1 MQQSPSP
8 YRSPNESRSVSFAV
22 ADNVV
27 VREGGVSNDVTD
39 ERLSAT
45 TTTPHGAS
53 DASADRRVAAGRRAT
68 ELSSATGA
76 RPQTTRDSVSDT
88 MNGEI
93 ETLEDLS
100 QHYQDSVPADLREAN
115 TFDWYLR
122 ELYDDPRIA
131 RNAHQR
137 VADMFDY
144 YGTEY
149 DEDAG
154 VVEYLMASE
163 DPLHEG
169 ENIFYGREVHESIHE
184 FVNKVKSGARG
195 LGPEKRI
202 KLLLGPVGSGKSH
215 FDLMVRRYFED
226 YTMRDEGRM
235 YTFRW
240 TNLCDVIRDQD
251 PADDTVQ
258 SPMNQDPIVLLP
270 QEQRDRVI
278 ERLNENLDAPY
289 TIRNEQ
295 SLDPA
300 SEFYMDKLLAEYDD
314 DLQSVLENHVEIIRL
329 VASENKRQCIE
340 TFEPKDKK
348 NQDET
353 ELTGDVNYSKL
364 AVYGESDPRAF
375 DYSGAFCNANRGL
388 FSGEEL
394 LKLQREFLYD
404 FLHASQEQTIKPKN
418 NPRIDIDQVIVGR
431 TNMPEYRDKKGD
443 EKMEAFNDRT
453 KRIDFPYVLEYTQ
466 EAEIYRKMLRN
477 ADVPHMHIEPH
488 AMEMA
493 GLFGVLT
500 RITEPDGERISLTQK
515 AKAYNGEIDDGDDVD
530 VKKLREEGE
539 SKADIAEGMEGVSAR
554 FIGDE
559 IAEAIMDSTHR
570 GRDYLS
576 PLSIFTHFEENLE
589 NHGSIPEENV
599 ERYHRYLE
607 MVRDEYKERAIE
619 DVRHAL
625 AYDLDE
631 IQRQGEKYMD
641 HVMAYIDDAT
651 VRDELTGREQDP
663 DEKFLRSVE
672 EKLEIPSD
680 RKDDFRQ
687 EVSNWVSRRAREGTS
702 FNPQD
707 NDRLRRA
714 LERKLWEDKKHNINF
729 SALVSANELDDDE
742 RNAWI
747 DALEEQG
754 YSREGAREVLEFA
767 GAEVAKAELET

>member
-1 MQQSPSP
+1 M
-8 YRSPNESRSVSFAV
+8 
-22 ADNVV
+22 
-27 VREGGVSNDVTD
+27 T
-39 ERLSAT
+39 
-45 TTTPHGAS
+45 GAMK
-53 DASADRRVAAGRRAT
+53 T
-68 ELSSATGA
+68 LEELSD
-76 RPQTTRDSVSDT
+76 RYK
-88 MNGEI
+88 
-93 ETLEDLS
+93 ET
-100 QHYQDSVPADLREAN
+100 VPSDLREAKS
-115 TFDWYLR
+115 FDWYLS
-122 ELYDDPRIA
+122 EVHEHPRIA

-137 VADMFDY
+137 VADMFDH
-144 YGTEY
+144 YGTRY

-163 DPLHEG
+163 DPLHDG
-169 ENIFYGREVHESIHE
+169 ENTFYGREVHESIHE

-215 FDLMVRRYFED
+215 FDWLVRRYFED
-226 YTMRDEGRM
+226 YTRTDEGRL

-240 TNLCDVIRDQD
+240 TNLLDVIPDQD
-251 PADDTVQ
+251 PADDTVR
-258 SPMNQDPIVLLP
+258 SPMNQDPLVLLP
-270 QEQRDRVI
+270 QPQREEVI
-278 ERLNENLDAPY
+278 EGLNEVLDAPY

-300 SEFYMDKLLAEYDD
+300 SGFYMNALLAEYDD
-314 DLQSVLENHVEIIRL
+314 DLQAVLENHVEIVRL
-329 VASENKRQCIE
+329 VADENRRRCVE

-364 AVYGESDPRAF
+364 AVYGENDPRSF
-375 DYSGAFCNANRGL
+375 DYAGAFCNANRGI

-404 FLHASQEQTIKPKN
+404 FLHASQEQTIKPRN

-453 KRIDFPYVLEYTQ
+453 KRIDYPYVLEYGE

-477 ADVPHMHIEPH
+477 ADVPDMHIEPH

-500 RITEPDGERISLTQK
+500 RIEEPSDGGVTLVQK
-515 AKAYNGEIDDGDDVD
+515 AKAYNGEIDETDDID
-530 VKKLREEGE
+530 ERKLREDGDAV
-539 SKADIAEGMEGVSAR
+539 ADIAEGMEGVSAR

-559 IAEAIMDSTHR
+559 IAEAIMDATHR
-570 GRDYLS
+570 GRSYLS
-576 PLSIFTHFEENLE
+576 PLSVFSHFEENLE
-589 NHGSIPEENV
+589 NHGSIPEDNL
-599 ERYHRYLE
+599 ERYERYLE
-607 MVRDEYKERAIE
+607 LVRNEYRERAIE

-625 AYDLDE
+625 AYDVEE

-651 VRDELTGREQDP
+651 VEDDLTGREQEP
-663 DEKFLRSVE
+663 DETFLRSVE
-672 EKLEIPSD
+672 EKLDIPGD

-687 EVSNWVSRRAREGTS
+687 EVANWVSRRAREGVS
-702 FNPQD
+702 FDPQD

-729 SALVSANELDDDE
+729 SALVSAGELDDDE
-742 RNAWI
+742 RSAWV
-747 DALEEQG
+747 DALHEQG

-767 GAEVAKAELET
+767 GAEVAKSELEQ

>member
-1 MQQSPSP
+1 M
-8 YRSPNESRSVSFAV
+8 
-22 ADNVV
+22 
-27 VREGGVSNDVTD
+27 
-39 ERLSAT
+39 
-45 TTTPHGAS
+45 
-53 DASADRRVAAGRRAT
+53 
-68 ELSSATGA
+68 TG
-76 RPQTTRDSVSDT
+76 D
-88 MNGEI
+88 I
-93 ETLEDLS
+93 ETLEELS
-100 QHYQDSVPADLREAN
+100 KQYRESMPADLREAK
-115 TFDWYLR
+115 TFDWYLQKVH
-122 ELYDDPRIA
+122 EDPKLG
-131 RNAHQR
+131 RNANQR
-137 VADMFDY
+137 VADMFDH

-163 DPLHEG
+163 DPLHDG
-169 ENIFYGREVHESIHE
+169 ENVFYGREVHESIHE

-215 FDLMVRRYFED
+215 FDWMVRRYFED
-226 YTMRDEGRM
+226 YTLRDEGRM

-240 TNLCDVIRDQD
+240 VNLGDVIRDQD
-251 PADDTVQ
+251 PGDDTVQ
-258 SPMNQDPIVLLP
+258 SPMNQDPLVLLP
-270 QEQRDRVI
+270 QEQRDTVI
-278 ERLNENLDAPY
+278 EQLNEQLDAPY

-300 SEFYMDKLLAEYDD
+300 SEFYMDRLLAHYDD
-314 DLQSVLENHVEIIRL
+314 DLQAVLENHVEIIRL

-353 ELTGDVNYSKL
+353 ELTGDINYSKL
-364 AVYGESDPRAF
+364 AIYGESDPRAF
-375 DYSGAFCNANRGL
+375 DYSGAFCNANRGI

-404 FLHASQEQTIKPKN
+404 FLHATQEQTIKPKN

-453 KRIDFPYVLEYTQ
+453 KRIDFPYVLEYEQ
-466 EAEIYRKMLRN
+466 ESEIYRKMLRN
-477 ADVPHMHIEPH
+477 ADVPDMHIEPH

-500 RITEPDGERISLTQK
+500 RIEEPDGETITLLQK
-515 AKAYNGEIDDGDDVD
+515 AKAYNGEIDEIDDID

-539 SKADIAEGMEGVSAR
+539 SKADIAEGMDGVSAR

-576 PLSIFTHFEENLE
+576 PLTVFNHFEQNLE
-589 NHGSIPEENV
+589 NHGSIPEENLD
-599 ERYHRYLE
+599 RYYRYLE
-607 MVRDEYKERAIE
+607 LVREEYKDRAIE

-625 AYDLDE
+625 AYDIDE

-651 VRDELTGREQDP
+651 VEDELTGREQDP

-672 EKLEIPSD
+672 EKLDIPSD

-742 RNAWI
+742 RNAWV
-747 DALEEQG
+747 DALVEQG

-767 GAEVAKAELET
+767 GAEVAKAELEE

>member
-1 MQQSPSP
+1 MWSPVAV
-8 YRSPNESRSVSFAV
+8 VSFEFRPQSV
-22 ADNVV
+22 D
-27 VREGGVSNDVTD
+27 
-39 ERLSAT
+39 
-45 TTTPHGAS
+45 AS
-53 DASADRRVAAGRRAT
+53 DPVRVDPAA
-68 ELSSATGA
+68 
-76 RPQTTRDSVSDT
+76 SDT
-88 MNGEI
+88 MSNDRQ
-93 ETLEDLS
+93 TLESLS
-100 QHYQDSVPADLREAN
+100 QHYQASVPEDLREAK
-115 TFDWYLR
+115 TFDWYLD
-122 ELYDDPRIA
+122 EVTDDPRIA

-137 VADMFDY
+137 VADMFDH
-144 YGTEY
+144 YGTTY
-149 DEDAG
+149 DDDAG
-154 VVEYLMASE
+154 VVEYTMASE
-163 DPLHEG
+163 DPLHDG
-169 ENIFYGREVHESIHE
+169 ENVFYGREVHESIHE

-215 FDLMVRRYFED
+215 FDWLVRRYFEN
-226 YTMRDEGRM
+226 YTLQEEGRM

-240 TNLCDVIRDQD
+240 VNLCDVIRDQD
-251 PADDTVQ
+251 PADDTVE
-258 SPMNQDPIVLLP
+258 SPMHQDPLVLLP
-270 QEQRDRVI
+270 QEQRDMII
-278 ERLNENLDAPY
+278 EGLNEQLEAPY

-295 SLDPA
+295 HLDPA

-314 DLQSVLENHVEIIRL
+314 DLEAVFNNHIEIVRL
-329 VASENKRQCIE
+329 VASENKRQAVE

-364 AVYGESDPRAF
+364 AIYGESDPRAF
-375 DYSGAFCNANRGL
+375 DYAGAFCNANRGI

-431 TNMPEYRDKKGD
+431 TNMPEYREKKGD

-453 KRIDFPYVLEYTQ
+453 KRIDYPYVLEYEQ
-466 EAEIYRKMLRN
+466 EAEIYGKMLRN
-477 ADVPHMHIEPH
+477 ADVPNMNIEPH
-488 AMEMA
+488 TLQMA

-500 RITEPDGERISLTQK
+500 RIVEPNDESVTLIQK
-515 AKAYNGEIDDGDDVD
+515 AKAYNGELEDDDVD
-530 VKKLREEGE
+530 VKKLREDGE
-539 SKADIAEGMEGVSAR
+539 AQADIAEGMDGVSAR

-570 GRDYLS
+570 GRSYLS
-576 PLSIFTHFEENLE
+576 PLSTFRHFEENLE
-589 NHGSIPEENV
+589 THGSIPEDNID
-599 ERYHRYLE
+599 RYQRYLE
-607 MVRDEYKERAIE
+607 MVREEYKNRAIE

-651 VRDELTGREQDP
+651 VADELTGREQEP
-663 DEKFLRSVE
+663 DETFLRSVE
-672 EKLEIPSD
+672 EKLDIPAD

-687 EVSNWVSRRAREGTS
+687 EVSNWVSRRAREGIS

-742 RNAWI
+742 RSAWV
-747 DALEEQG
+747 DALREQG
-754 YSREGAREVLEFA
+754 YSEEGAREVLEFA
-767 GAEVAKAELET
+767 GAEVAKSELEEDV

>member
-1 MQQSPSP
+1 MSEQQS
-8 YRSPNESRSVSFAV
+8 
-22 ADNVV
+22 
-27 VREGGVSNDVTD
+27 
-39 ERLSAT
+39 
-45 TTTPHGAS
+45 
-53 DASADRRVAAGRRAT
+53 
-68 ELSSATGA
+68 
-76 RPQTTRDSVSDT
+76 
-88 MNGEI
+88 
-93 ETLEDLS
+93 LEDLS
-100 QHYQDSVPADLREAN
+100 QEYRDTIPEDLRE
-115 TFDWYLR
+115 THSFEWYLE
-122 ELYDDPRIA
+122 ELYESPHIA

-154 VVEYLMASE
+154 VVEYQLASE
-163 DPLHEG
+163 DPLNDG
-169 ENIFYGREVHESIHE
+169 ENTFYGRAVHESIHE

-202 KLLLGPVGSGKSH
+202 KLLLGPVGSGKSE
-215 FDLMVRRYFED
+215 FDRQVRNYYED
-226 YTMRDEGRM
+226 YTTTDEGRM

-240 TNLCDVIRDQD
+240 TNLGDVIRDQD
-251 PADDTVQ
+251 PADDVVR
-258 SPMNQDPIVLLP
+258 SPMNQDPLVLLP
-270 QEQRDRVI
+270 QQQRDRVL
-278 ERLNENLDAPY
+278 ERVNDALDAPY

-295 SLDPA
+295 ALDPA
-300 SEFYMDKLLAEYDD
+300 SEFYMDKLLEEYND
-314 DLQSVLENHVEIIRL
+314 DLQTVLSNHVEVIRFI
-329 VASENKRQCIE
+329 ADENKRQGIE

-353 ELTGDVNYSKL
+353 ELTGDVNYSKI

-375 DYSGAFCNANRGL
+375 DYSGAFCNANRGI

-453 KRIDFPYVLEYTQ
+453 KRIDFPYVLQYAE
-466 EAEIYRKMLRN
+466 EAEIYRKMLHN
-477 ADVPHMHIEPH
+477 ADVPDIHVEPH
-488 AMEMA
+488 TLEMA

-500 RITEPDGERISLTQK
+500 RIAEPDGGQISVVQK
-515 AKAYNGEIDDGDDVD
+515 VKAYNGEIDEGEDID
-530 VKKLREEGE
+530 VKKLRDEAEEATDLG
-539 SKADIAEGMEGVSAR
+539 EGMDGVSPR

-559 IAEAIMDSTHR
+559 IAEAIMDSMHR
-570 GRDYLS
+570 SRGFLS
-576 PLSIFTHFEENLE
+576 PLTTFNHLEENLE
-589 NHGSIPEENV
+589 NHGSIPEENF
-599 ERYHRYLE
+599 ETYYRYLE
-607 MVRDEYKERAIE
+607 LVREEYKERAIE

-641 HVMAYIDDAT
+641 HVMAYIDDDT
-651 VRDELTGREQDP
+651 VEDEITGREQEP
-663 DEKFLRSVE
+663 DEKFLRDVE
-672 EKLEIPSD
+672 EKLSIPED

-687 EVSNWVSRRAREGTS
+687 EVANWVSRRAREGET
-702 FNPQD
+702 FDPQD

-729 SALVSANELDDDE
+729 SALVSSGEMDDDE
-742 RNAWI
+742 RNAWVQ
-747 DALEEQG
+747 ALTDQG
-754 YSREGAREVLEFA
+754 YSEDGAREVLEFA
-767 GAEVAKAELET
+767 GAEVAKTEMEE

>member
-1 MQQSPSP
+1 MS
-8 YRSPNESRSVSFAV
+8 
-22 ADNVV
+22 
-27 VREGGVSNDVTD
+27 
-39 ERLSAT
+39 
-45 TTTPHGAS
+45 
-53 DASADRRVAAGRRAT
+53 
-68 ELSSATGA
+68 
-76 RPQTTRDSVSDT
+76 
-88 MNGEI
+88 M

-100 QHYQDSVPADLREAN
+100 KEYRNSIPSDLRE
-115 TFDWYLR
+115 TRSFDWYLD
-122 ELYDDPRIA
+122 ELYEDPRIA

-149 DEDAG
+149 DEDLG
-154 VVEYLMASE
+154 VVEYLLASE
-163 DPLHEG
+163 DPLNDG
-169 ENIFYGREVHESIHE
+169 ENTFYGRNIHESIHE

-202 KLLLGPVGSGKSH
+202 KLLLGPVGSGKSE
-215 FDLMVRRYFED
+215 FDRQVRTYFED
-226 YTMRDEGRM
+226 YSLRDAGRM

-240 TNLCDVIRDQD
+240 TNLCDVVRDQD
-251 PADDTVQ
+251 PADDVVR
-258 SPMNQDPIVLLP
+258 SPMDQDPLILLP
-270 QEQRDRVI
+270 QEQRDKVI
-278 ERLNENLDAPY
+278 EGLNERLDAPY

-300 SEFYMDKLLAEYDD
+300 SEFYMDRLLEHYDD
-314 DLQSVLENHVEIIRL
+314 DLQRVLENHVEVIRL
-329 VASENKRQCIE
+329 IADENKRQCVE

-353 ELTGDVNYSKL
+353 ELTGDVNYSKI

-375 DYSGAFCNANRGL
+375 DYSGAFCNANRGI

-404 FLHASQEQTIKPKN
+404 FLHATQEQTIKPKN

-453 KRIDFPYVLEYTQ
+453 KRIDFPYVLQYEE
-466 EAEIYRKMLRN
+466 EAQIYDKMLRN
-477 ADVPHMHIEPH
+477 ADVPDIHVEPH
-488 AMEMA
+488 TLQMA

-500 RITEPDGERISLTQK
+500 RIQEPDGGQVSVVQK
-515 AKAYNGEIDDGDDVD
+515 AKAYNGEIDEADDID
-530 VKKLREEGE
+530 VKKLREEAAE
-539 SKADIAEGMEGVSAR
+539 MADLGEGMDGVSPR

-559 IAEAIMDSTHR
+559 IAEAIMDSMHR
-570 GRDYLS
+570 GRDFLS
-576 PLSIFTHFEENLE
+576 PLTTFNHLEENLE
-589 NHGSIPEENV
+589 NHGSIPQENF
-599 ERYHRYLE
+599 ETYYRYLE
-607 MVRDEYKERAIE
+607 LVREEYKDRAIE

-641 HVMAYIDDAT
+641 HVMAYIDDDT
-651 VRDELTGREQDP
+651 VEDDITGREQDP
-663 DEKFLRSVE
+663 DEKFLRDVE
-672 EKLEIPSD
+672 EKLDIPED
-680 RKDDFRQ
+680 RKEDFRQ

-729 SALVSANELDDDE
+729 SALVSSGEMDDDE
-742 RNAWI
+742 RNSWVS
-747 DALEEQG
+747 ALVEQG
-754 YSREGAREVLEFA
+754 YSKEGAKEVLEFA
-767 GAEVAKAELET
+767 GAEVAKTEMEADD

>member
-1 MQQSPSP
+1 M
-8 YRSPNESRSVSFAV
+8 NG
-22 ADNVV
+22 D
-27 VREGGVSNDVTD
+27 
-39 ERLSAT
+39 
-45 TTTPHGAS
+45 
-53 DASADRRVAAGRRAT
+53 RAT
-68 ELSSATGA
+68 
-76 RPQTTRDSVSDT
+76 
-88 MNGEI
+88 
-93 ETLEDLS
+93 LESLS
-100 QHYQDSVPADLREAN
+100 QEYRESVPEDLREAKS
-115 TFDWYLR
+115 FEWYLDAVY
-122 ELYDDPRIA
+122 EDPRIA

-137 VADMFDY
+137 VADMFDH
-144 YGTEY
+144 YGTDY

-154 VVEYLMASE
+154 VVEYRMASE
-163 DPLHEG
+163 DPLHGG
-169 ENIFYGREVHESIHE
+169 ENTFYGREVHESIHE

-195 LGPEKRI
+195 LGPQKRI

-215 FDLMVRRYFED
+215 FDWMVRRYFED
-226 YTMRDEGRM
+226 YTTTDAGRM

-240 TNLCDVIRDQD
+240 TDLGDVIRDQD
-251 PADDTVQ
+251 PEDDTVV
-258 SPMNQDPIVLLP
+258 SPMNQDPLVLLP
-270 QEQRDRVI
+270 QPQRNGVV
-278 ERLNENLDAPY
+278 ERLNERLDAPY
-289 TIRNEQ
+289 TIRNDQ
-295 SLDPA
+295 ALDPA
-300 SEFYMDKLLAEYDD
+300 SEFYLDSLLAHYDD
-314 DLQSVLENHVEIIRL
+314 NLQAVLENHVEVIRL
-329 VASENKRQCIE
+329 VASENKRQCVE

-375 DYSGAFCNANRGL
+375 DYAGAFCNANRGL

-431 TNMPEYRDKKGD
+431 TNMPEYREKKGD

-453 KRIDFPYVLEYTQ
+453 KRIDFPYVLEYDE

-477 ADVPHMHIEPH
+477 ADVPDMHIEPH

-500 RITEPDGERISLTQK
+500 RITEPDGSVSLVQK
-515 AKAYNGEIDDGDDVD
+515 AKAYNGEIDEGDDID
-530 VKKLREEGE
+530 ARKLRENGE
-539 SKADIAEGMEGVSAR
+539 ESADIGEGMDGVSAR

-570 GRDYLS
+570 GRSYLS
-576 PLSIFTHFEENLE
+576 PLSVFSHFEANLE
-589 NHGSIPEENV
+589 NHGAIPEDNLD
-599 ERYHRYLE
+599 RYYRYLE
-607 MVRDEYKERAIE
+607 LVREEYKERAIE

-625 AYDLDE
+625 AYDLEE

-641 HVMAYIDDAT
+641 HVMAYIDDDT
-651 VRDELTGREQDP
+651 IEDELTGRKQEP
-663 DEKFLRSVE
+663 DETFLRSVE
-672 EKLEIPSD
+672 EKLEIPED

-687 EVSNWVSRRAREGTS
+687 EVSNWVSRRARDGTS
-702 FNPQD
+702 FDPQD

-742 RNAWI
+742 RSAWI
-747 DALEEQG
+747 DALVNQG
-754 YSREGAREVLEFA
+754 YSPEGAREVLEFA
-767 GAEVAKAELET
+767 GAEVAKSELEG

>member
-1 MQQSPSP
+1 MK
-8 YRSPNESRSVSFAV
+8 
-22 ADNVV
+22 
-27 VREGGVSNDVTD
+27 
-39 ERLSAT
+39 
-45 TTTPHGAS
+45 S
-53 DASADRRVAAGRRAT
+53 D
-68 ELSSATGA
+68 
-76 RPQTTRDSVSDT
+76 
-88 MNGEI
+88 I
-93 ETLEDLS
+93 ETLEELS
-100 QHYQDSVPADLREAN
+100 KHYRESMPADLREAK
-115 TFDWYLR
+115 TFEWYL
-122 ELYDDPRIA
+122 EKVHEDPKLA
-131 RNAHQR
+131 RNANQR
-137 VADMFDY
+137 VADMFDH

-163 DPLHEG
+163 DPLHDG
-169 ENIFYGREVHESIHE
+169 ENVFYGREVHESIHE

-215 FDLMVRRYFED
+215 FDWMVRRYFED
-226 YTMRDEGRM
+226 YTLTDEGRM

-240 TNLCDVIRDQD
+240 VNLCDVIRDQD
-251 PADDTVQ
+251 PGDDTVQ
-258 SPMNQDPIVLLP
+258 SPMSQDPIVLLP

-278 ERLNENLDAPY
+278 DRLNESLQAPY

-300 SEFYMDKLLAEYDD
+300 SEFYMDKLLAHYDE
-314 DLQSVLENHVEIIRL
+314 DLKAVLENHVEVIRL

-353 ELTGDVNYSKL
+353 ELTGDINYSKL
-364 AVYGESDPRAF
+364 AIYGESDPRAF
-375 DYSGAFCNANRGL
+375 DYSGAFCNANRGI

-404 FLHASQEQTIKPKN
+404 FLHATQEQTIKPKN

-453 KRIDFPYVLEYTQ
+453 KRIDFPYVLEYAQ

-477 ADVPHMHIEPH
+477 ADVPDMHIEPH

-500 RITEPDGERISLTQK
+500 RIEEPDGETVSLLQK
-515 AKAYNGEIDDGDDVD
+515 AKAYNGEIDEVDDID

-539 SKADIAEGMEGVSAR
+539 SKADIAEGMDGVSAR

-576 PLSIFTHFEENLE
+576 PLTVFNHFEQNLE
-589 NHGSIPEENV
+589 NHGSIPEENL
-599 ERYHRYLE
+599 ERYYRYLE
-607 MVRDEYKERAIE
+607 LVREEYRDRAIE

-625 AYDLDE
+625 AYDIDE

-651 VRDELTGREQDP
+651 VEDELTGREQEP

-672 EKLEIPSD
+672 EKLDIPSD

-747 DALEEQG
+747 DALVEQG

-767 GAEVAKAELET
+767 GAEVAKAELEE

>member
-1 MQQSPSP
+1 M
-8 YRSPNESRSVSFAV
+8 
-22 ADNVV
+22 
-27 VREGGVSNDVTD
+27 
-39 ERLSAT
+39 
-45 TTTPHGAS
+45 
-53 DASADRRVAAGRRAT
+53 
-68 ELSSATGA
+68 TGDMA
-76 RPQTTRDSVSDT
+76 
-88 MNGEI
+88 
-93 ETLEDLS
+93 TLEDLS
-100 QHYQDSVPADLREAN
+100 TAYQDSIPADLRHTHSFE
-115 TFDWYLR
+115 WYLETVHEEPKISR
-122 ELYDDPRIA
+122 S
-131 RNAHQR
+131 AHQR

-154 VVEYLMASE
+154 VVEYRLASK
-163 DPLHEG
+163 DPLSDG
-169 ENIFYGREVHESIHE
+169 ENTFYGRSIHEAIHE

-202 KLLLGPVGSGKSH
+202 KLLLGPVGSGKSD
-215 FDLMVRRYFED
+215 FDRQVRRYFED
-226 YTMRDEGRM
+226 YTLREEGRM

-240 TNLCDVIRDQD
+240 INLCDVIRDQD
-251 PADDTVQ
+251 PADDVVR

-270 QEQRDRVI
+270 QSQRDRVVDT
-278 ERLNENLDAPY
+278 LNEHLDAPY

-300 SEFYMDKLLAEYDD
+300 SEFYMDKLLEHYDD
-314 DLQSVLENHVEIIRL
+314 DLKQVLENHIEIIRL
-329 VASENKRQCIE
+329 VADENKRLAIE

-375 DYSGAFCNANRGL
+375 DYSGAFCNANRGV

-431 TNMPEYRDKKGD
+431 TNMPEYKEKKGD

-453 KRIDFPYVLEYTQ
+453 KRIDFPYVLQYEE
-466 EAEIYRKMLRN
+466 EAKIYQKMLNN
-477 ADVPHMHIEPH
+477 ADLPDIHVEPH
-488 AMEMA
+488 TLEMA

-500 RITEPDGERISLTQK
+500 RVVEPDGGQIGIVQK
-515 AKAYNGEIDDGDDVD
+515 SKAYNGEIDEIDDID
-530 VKKLREEGE
+530 VKKLREEATE
-539 SKADIAEGMEGVSAR
+539 TADVGEGMEGVSPR
-554 FIGDE
+554 FISDE
-559 IAEAIMDSTHR
+559 IAEAIMDSMHR
-570 GRDYLS
+570 GRDFLS
-576 PLSIFTHFEENLE
+576 PLTTFNHLDANLE
-589 NHGSIPEENV
+589 NHGSIPEEHF
-599 ERYHRYLE
+599 EQYYRYLE
-607 MVRDEYKERAIE
+607 LVREEYKERAIE

-625 AYDLDE
+625 AYDVDE
-631 IQRQGEKYMD
+631 IRRQGEKYMD
-641 HVMAYIDDAT
+641 HVMAYIDDDT
-651 VRDELTGREQDP
+651 IEDEITGRESEP
-663 DEKFLRSVE
+663 DETFLRSVE
-672 EKLEIPSD
+672 EKLNIPED

-729 SALVSANELDDDE
+729 SALVSSGETEDDE

-747 DALEEQG
+747 EALVDQG
-754 YSREGAREVLEFA
+754 YSREGAKEVLEFA
-767 GAEVAKAELET
+767 GAEVAKTELEE